1 MRCPVSG
8 DAAKIF
14 KLVETAGG
22 AVVAIDSCTGM
33 KTHMD
38 DIEEEDPDPVAA
50 LARRYLKIACA
61 CMTPNERRL
70 TELDRHIERF
80 RPDAMIDVV
89 LHACHGYNVESHK
102 VMKHLRG
109 KGLPFLQIETD
120 FSESDADPMRA
131 RIEAL
136 LETVKR

>member
-1 MRCPVSG
+1 M
-8 DAAKIF
+8 
-14 KLVETAGG
+14 
-22 AVVAIDSCTGM
+22 AIDSCTGM

-38 DIEEEDPDPVAA
+38 DIEEGDPDPVAA
-50 LARRYLKIACA
+50 LAGRYLKIACA
-61 CMTPNERRL
+61 RMTPNERRL

-80 RPDAMIDVV
+80 RPDAMIEVA
-89 LHACHGYNVESHK
+89 LHACHGYNVESCK

-120 FSESDADPMRA
+120 FSESDAGPMRR